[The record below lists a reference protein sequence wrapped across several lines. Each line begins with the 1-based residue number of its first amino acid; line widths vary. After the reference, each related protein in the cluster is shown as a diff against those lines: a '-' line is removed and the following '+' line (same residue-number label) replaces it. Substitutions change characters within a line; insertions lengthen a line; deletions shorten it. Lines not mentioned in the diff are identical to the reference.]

1 MIPTAK
7 QRVIVDP
14 PDLDVYTDL
23 GEKLYEVR
31 CKRDA
36 VSLHHESLK
45 RNSDVFNKSIIILSL
60 VVAFVETL
68 KSTLDLTN
76 RASYGYNISSC
87 AKIAPIAISTLTA
100 IISSLMKFKKFPE
113 RMEQLTK
120 STEKFNH
127 TITKMRRLQEELNFV
142 DVKVAEKVYIDEVME
157 FYRDSLQEAEASI
170 YPDVRQKYFRKAQDN
185 IIKMSKNEIKFQKTC
200 KKLNFEL
207 EEMRRGGDEALRN
220 FKIETPERNKRRK
233 SFAQGLGSVFSSGD
247 LQDNDVELL
256 TVNDILPV
264 RIPSLSSTT
273 HLPVDEPETKPL
285 TDVEPLPLT
294 DAEPLPLTDVEPLPL
309 TDAEPLP
316 LTDAEPLPLTDA
328 EPLPDAVSLEIND
341 DANDTVLEVNDD
353 ANDTVLEVN
362 DDADNVI

>member
-1 MIPTAK
+1 MMHREK

-36 VSLHHESLK
+36 VSLHHEGLK

-68 KSTLDLTN
+68 KSTLTLEDQDK
-76 RASYGYNISSC
+76 YGYNISSC

-142 DVKVAEKVYIDEVME
+142 DEKVAEKTYIDEVME

-170 YPDVRQKYFRKAQDN
+170 YPDVRQKYFRKAQEN
-185 IIKMSKNEIKFQKTC
+185 IIKMSKNEIKFQQKC
-200 KKLNFEL
+200 KVLNFEL
-207 EEMRRGGDEALRN
+207 EEMRRGGDAALRN
-220 FKIETPERNKRRK
+220 FKLEDSDDEKKRRK
-233 SFAQGLGSVFSSGD
+233 S
-247 LQDNDVELL
+247 
-256 TVNDILPV
+256 I
-264 RIPSLSSTT
+264 IPSFKTRFSKKQTPIEEDYDDS
-273 HLPVDEPETKPL
+273 LPE
-285 TDVEPLPLT
+285 
-294 DAEPLPLTDVEPLPL
+294 
-309 TDAEPLP
+309 
-316 LTDAEPLPLTDA
+316 
-328 EPLPDAVSLEIND
+328 SIS
-341 DANDTVLEVNDD
+341 VNIEDH
-353 ANDTVLEVN
+353 TRQSVQVN
-362 DDADNVI
+362 E

>member
-207 EEMRRGGDEALRN
+207 EEMRRGGDDALRN
-220 FKIETPERNKRRK
+220 FKIEEPKKRRK
-233 SFAQGLGSVFSSGD
+233 SIVQGFSSVFSSGN
-247 LQDNDVELL
+247 LQEDDNNEELPADDISVNMENYMLPAVKSKEVTNVTEVTDVTEVTEVLE
-256 TVNDILPV
+256 P
-264 RIPSLSSTT
+264 IPDGSF
-273 HLPVDEPETKPL
+273 PEDESKPETNP
-285 TDVEPLPLT
+285 P
-294 DAEPLPLTDVEPLPL
+294 AENIN
-309 TDAEPLP
+309 
-316 LTDAEPLPLTDA
+316 
-328 EPLPDAVSLEIND
+328 EI
-341 DANDTVLEVNDD
+341 
-353 ANDTVLEVN
+353 
-362 DDADNVI
+362 

>member
-1 MIPTAK
+1 MQPVTK
-7 QRVIVDP
+7 QRVVVDP

-142 DVKVAEKVYIDEVME
+142 DVKVAEKTYIDEVME

-220 FKIETPERNKRRK
+220 FKIEEPEKKKRRK
-233 SFAQGLGSVFSSGD
+233 SIVQGFSSVFSSGN
-247 LQDNDVELL
+247 LQEDDNNEELPADDISVNMENYMLPAVKSKEVTNVTDVTEVTEVTDVLG
-256 TVNDILPV
+256 P
-264 RIPSLSSTT
+264 IPDGSF
-273 HLPVDEPETKPL
+273 PEDESKPETNP
-285 TDVEPLPLT
+285 P
-294 DAEPLPLTDVEPLPL
+294 AENIN
-309 TDAEPLP
+309 
-316 LTDAEPLPLTDA
+316 
-328 EPLPDAVSLEIND
+328 EI
-341 DANDTVLEVNDD
+341 
-353 ANDTVLEVN
+353 
-362 DDADNVI
+362 

>member
-1 MIPTAK
+1 MIHREK

-142 DVKVAEKVYIDEVME
+142 DVKVAEKTYIDEVME

-207 EEMRRGGDEALRN
+207 EEMRRGGDDALRN
-220 FKIETPERNKRRK
+220 FKVEDSDDEKKRRK
-233 SFAQGLGSVFSSGD
+233 SVIPLFRKTFSKKD
-247 LQDNDVELL
+247 TPVEEDDNDSI
-256 TVNDILPV
+256 TVNVGVGEVIEETIEVSKKPAS
-264 RIPSLSSTT
+264 IPLSAIASTF
-273 HLPVDEPETKPL
+273 KPGRY
-285 TDVEPLPLT
+285 P
-294 DAEPLPLTDVEPLPL
+294 
-309 TDAEPLP
+309 
-316 LTDAEPLPLTDA
+316 
-328 EPLPDAVSLEIND
+328 
-341 DANDTVLEVNDD
+341 
-353 ANDTVLEVN
+353 
-362 DDADNVI
+362 

>member
-1 MIPTAK
+1 MFQIPK

-76 RASYGYNISSC
+76 RKEYGYNVSSL

-142 DVKVAEKVYIDEVME
+142 DQKVAEKTYIDEVME

-207 EEMRRGGDEALRN
+207 EEMRRGGDDALRN
-220 FKIETPERNKRRK
+220 FKVEDSDDEKKRRK
-233 SFAQGLGSVFSSGD
+233 SILDFKPSFSKSKRINED
-247 LQDNDVELL
+247 LENNDNSIFINVEDNTRSDTLVQEEE
-256 TVNDILPV
+256 TVDIPKQPV
-264 RIPSLSSTT
+264 SIPLSAVASTFT
-273 HLPVDEPETKPL
+273 PGMSP
-285 TDVEPLPLT
+285 
-294 DAEPLPLTDVEPLPL
+294 
-309 TDAEPLP
+309 
-316 LTDAEPLPLTDA
+316 
-328 EPLPDAVSLEIND
+328 
-341 DANDTVLEVNDD
+341 
-353 ANDTVLEVN
+353 
-362 DDADNVI
+362 